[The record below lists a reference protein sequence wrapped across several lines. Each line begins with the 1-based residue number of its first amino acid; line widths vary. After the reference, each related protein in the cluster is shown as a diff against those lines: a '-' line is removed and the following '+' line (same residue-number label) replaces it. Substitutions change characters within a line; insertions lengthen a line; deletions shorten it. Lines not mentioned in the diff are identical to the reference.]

1 VTIVEFIEARL
12 AEDEEIAQSA
22 IDPERP
28 GTHWCWEDGERNPLQ
43 PGVEVEGLDTQAISL
58 RTVEEYPTRHVG
70 PLPAF
75 IIGQVEARQ
84 QGGLWHIAR
93 HDPARVLEEVKA
105 KRDILA
111 VAAWAEKIADI
122 NEPVDFER
130 PEEIHSSGY
139 RLGQWHGYKAVL
151 HALAAPYSQH
161 PDYQQEWAA

>member
-12 AEDEEIAQSA
+12 AEDEETAQSA

-28 GTHWCWEDGERNPLQ
+28 GTHWCWEDGERDPLQ

-75 IIGQVEARQ
+75 ILRQVEARQ

-93 HDPARVLEEVKA
+93 HDPARVLQQCEFG
-105 KRDILA
+105 RDVLDAYRTA
-111 VAAWAEKIADI
+111 VRARNSRNEHATNAFTAGQDAAAVMW
-122 NEPVDFER
+122 
-130 PEEIHSSGY
+130 
-139 RLGQWHGYKAVL
+139 LGWMLQK
-151 HALAAPYSQH
+151 LAAIWSDH
-161 PDYQQEWAA
+161 PDYRTEWAA